1 MKIFNFSTNSKSKQY
16 KYFKIYIY
24 ISYPPTP
31 STLQLY
37 GGYVCRDKWNNI
49 CTAFTYEICYQ
60 LDFFYKTAYFSSKVT
75 NQDFPYGRSASLPFS
90 SSRCRQS
97 SSDRA
102 YNLQRFWM
110 LGARRSSIKSHFVH
124 LNTTT
129 PSVWA
134 AFCNKLSSSHGT
146 LDFITAAE
154 AVAAMLSYPAL
165 IHTRNVITMNCMES
179 HYYINWFSSQS
190 IL

>member
-1 MKIFNFSTNSKSKQY
+1 MLFMSLPFFYRFSTKVRPIVLYIFGKLCSRGIFIN
-16 KYFKIYIY
+16 YFKKYSGG
-24 ISYPPTP
+24 SYRLWFFRTVV
-31 STLQLY
+31 SQKHILY
-37 GGYVCRDKWNNI
+37 LRVCP
-49 CTAFTYEICYQ
+49 
-60 LDFFYKTAYFSSKVT
+60 

-124 LNTTT
+124 LNMTT

-146 LDFITAAE
+146 LDFIT
-154 AVAAMLSYPAL
+154 VA
-165 IHTRNVITMNCMES
+165 
-179 HYYINWFSSQS
+179 
-190 IL
+190 